1 MGAKSGYSKACSHPS
16 WTRPEVVIR
25 PPPGGSAETRRAVK
39 HARGERNNERSRETP
54 HDSDRYFSQAWA
66 TRELPRACLFSS
78 VVKGPRRQMT
88 LTSLWLPHGRVITG
102 HKHSF
107 VGNFFCLPKFNLPYS
122 RSECPHSHGEHGCPH
137 STNPVA
143 QTNHVTLP
151 YKVFEPSLNLR
162 QRANIFLNKRE
173 KKKVKK
179 KNNLLLPTLCLPL
192 LLSKCAPH
200 DPIGRQTV
208 APLSRGQNWF

>member
-1 MGAKSGYSKACSHPS
+1 MQSSVMDPPRGGYS
-16 WTRPEVVIR
+16 TTT
-25 PPPGGSAETRRAVK
+25 GGSAETRRAVK

-107 VGNFFCLPKFNLPYS
+107 VGNFSASPKVQPPILAIRMP
-122 RSECPHSHGEHGCPH
+122 
-137 STNPVA
+137 
-143 QTNHVTLP
+143 TLARRTRMSSLH
-151 YKVFEPSLNLR
+151 EPC
-162 QRANIFLNKRE
+162 RANK
-173 KKKVKK
+173 
-179 KNNLLLPTLCLPL
+179 
-192 LLSKCAPH
+192 
-200 DPIGRQTV
+200 
-208 APLSRGQNWF
+208 SRDTSL

>member
-1 MGAKSGYSKACSHPS
+1 MQSSVMDPPRGGYS
-16 WTRPEVVIR
+16 TTT
-25 PPPGGSAETRRAVK
+25 GGSAETRRAVK

-107 VGNFFCLPKFNLPYS
+107 VGNFFCLPKFNLPSS

-143 QTNHVTLP
+143 QNKSRDT
-151 YKVFEPSLNLR
+151 SL
-162 QRANIFLNKRE
+162 
-173 KKKVKK
+173 
-179 KNNLLLPTLCLPL
+179 
-192 LLSKCAPH
+192 
-200 DPIGRQTV
+200 
-208 APLSRGQNWF
+208 